1 MKITRNDRSYNII
14 VVSDATTRSKSFT
27 VSFKLLRNIIIGA
40 VVLLFSFGYVI
51 YDYLTISFNKHEF
64 SQLQEELTTKDRYI
78 EKINT
83 NMQAITVALNEAE
96 EYKKRI
102 LVALGL
108 QSPSALEQVGS
119 GGGGEMDPGVA
130 RISNQNVDGIQI
142 PRETNLLNQAKK
154 YRQRAEEISD
164 NLQIAVSIHR
174 EHKLQLAG
182 MPSIWPTSGYL
193 TDSFGWRNHPLT
205 GKRDFHEGQDIATQ
219 LGNKVVAT
227 ADGTVLVAEYQNMLG
242 NAVYIDH
249 NFGYVTVYGHLAKF
263 AVKAGDMVKRGQV
276 IGYVGSTGA
285 SSAPHLHYEVRYQ
298 DKSQNP
304 INFIF
309 D

>member
-1 MKITRNDRSYNII
+1 MKIAKKDRSYSII
-14 VVSDATTRSKSFT
+14 VVSDATTSSKSFSL
-27 VSFKLLRNIIIGA
+27 SFRLLRNILIG
-40 VVLLFSFGYVI
+40 VVILLFSFGYVI
-51 YDYLTISFNKHEF
+51 FDYLTISFNKQKF
-64 SQLQEELTTKDRYI
+64 VKLQKELATQNRYI
-78 EKINT
+78 NQIES
-83 NMQAITVALNEAE
+83 NMESITVALRKAE
-96 EYKKRI
+96 EDKKRI
-102 LVALGL
+102 MVALGL
-108 QSPSALEQVGS
+108 QSPNALKKVGS
-119 GGGGEMDPGVA
+119 GGLANDFETEPIAGD
-130 RISNQNVDGIQI
+130 SVDGIQI
-142 PRETNLLNQAKK
+142 PRESNLLDLSKK

-164 NLQIAVSIHR
+164 NLKIAVTIHK

-193 TDSFGWRNHPLT
+193 TDSFGWRTHPLT

-219 LGNKVVAT
+219 LGNRVVAT
-227 ADGTVLVAEYQNMLG
+227 ADGTVIIAEYQNMLG

-263 AVKAGDMVKRGQV
+263 SVEAGDMVKRGQV
-276 IGYVGSTGA
+276 IGYVGNTGS